1 MENKILNNK
10 ENSKSKDLRNYD
22 KFPIIIKDKLH
33 EMLIIQICI
42 SALFLIFVL
51 SLDIPMDRKMF
62 LIYTSILVDIKTL
75 RDMSFATRIYI
86 KNNFIE
92 KRKENILV
100 AKISTENIDKI
111 YKTLDSALPKN
122 NFDINGSKML
132 IIFTIFYFLIL
143 VLADGFLFM
152 FLVTIYILAI
162 CIVGFLLPQF
172 FVHWKYKAKNTSWFY
187 DMLFLKDKNGNFLN
201 FLITDDKEYGE
212 LKEYFWQKS
221 KINLDNTIQK
231 ISALYEIDKNTL
243 NKYRRVGIL
252 ATKKDKII
260 QS

>member
-1 MENKILNNK
+1 MENKLLNNK
-10 ENSKSKDLRNYD
+10 ENSKSKDLRDYD
-22 KFPIIIKDKLH
+22 KEPIIIKDKLH

-42 SALFLIFVL
+42 STLFLIFVL
-51 SLDIPMDRKMF
+51 SLNIPMDRKMF

-75 RDMSFATRIYI
+75 REMSFRTKIYI

-92 KRKENILV
+92 KRKDNILV
-100 AKISTENIDKI
+100 AKINIENIDKI

-132 IIFTIFYFLIL
+132 IIFAIFYFSIL
-143 VLADGFLFM
+143 VLTDGVLFM
-152 FLVTIYILAI
+152 ILVILYLIAI
-162 CIVGFLLPQF
+162 CVIGFLLPQF

-231 ISALYEIDKNTL
+231 ISAIYEI
-243 NKYRRVGIL
+243 
-252 ATKKDKII
+252 KKQDLKHF
-260 QS
+260 